1 MVCVFCRR
9 QQHFESNHATCANTV
24 VNMLPSV
31 FQAVMDHFDTCSIT
45 AQLKTDPENKL
56 HLWGQLKTASKHRHW
71 NIAVE
76 ARYYCAG
83 PMRETEKDVVF
94 S

>member
-1 MVCVFCRR
+1 M
-9 QQHFESNHATCANTV
+9 

-56 HLWGQLKTASKHRHW
+56 HLWGQLKTASKHRH
-71 NIAVE
+71 IAEYRCRGTLLMCRANEGV
-76 ARYYCAG
+76 
-83 PMRETEKDVVF
+83 
-94 S
+94 